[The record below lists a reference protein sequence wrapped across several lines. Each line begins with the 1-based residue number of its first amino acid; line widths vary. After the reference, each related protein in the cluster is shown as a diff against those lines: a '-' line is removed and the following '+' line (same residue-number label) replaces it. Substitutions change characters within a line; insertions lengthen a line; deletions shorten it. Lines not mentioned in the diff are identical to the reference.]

1 VVDEKDATEDEPVD
15 PLEIL
20 ILPLPTQPD
29 IVEKPTPPNAKAKE
43 DKYEDEDNVPVVSP
57 IYLLVEVERPHFSLL
72 SAGAKEKKRDQA

>member
-1 VVDEKDATEDEPVD
+1 MVDEKDTTEDEPMD

-29 IVEKPTPPNAKAKE
+29 IEKPTPQNAKAKE
-43 DKYEDEDNVPVVSP
+43 DKYEDEDNVSVVSP

-72 SAGAKEKKRDQA
+72 FAGAKEKKRDQA